1 MSHYGID
8 GATHLRRIVDFD
20 VSVRALVDP
29 GAVALK
35 EKLARRHLFWRHF
48 VGQQTFASV
57 ETTAGQE
64 FATNG
69 HLVWVVDVGTDAFL
83 LLVTLAKLVEEHAVL
98 LAPGLRLEDRVD
110 ASGLIAVGRDTLI

>member
-1 MSHYGID
+1 MPVR
-8 GATHLRRIVDFD
+8 TL
-20 VSVRALVDP
+20 VSP
-29 GAVALK
+29 GAVPLK

-48 VGQQTFASV
+48 VREQTFAV

-69 HLVWVVDVGTDAFL
+69 HLVWVVDVGADAFL

-110 ASGLIAVGRDTLI
+110 ASGLITVGRDTLIW